1 MSYSTYPVHLSLNDK
16 PLVWLHNEIKNPPL
30 SGSARLQAGFL
41 LRRLQQGEKISMSD
55 ARPMPSVGRRCHEFR
70 IVDDSDTWRI
80 IYRIDEDAIVVLEVF
95 SRKTQKTPKRVID
108 TCKARIKDYD
118 STYERTIPLK
128 TTKRKKLERNGWK
141 IGSAAE
147 LLGLTAEEASYV
159 EMKLALSLAL
169 RKQRAKSKLTQVE
182 LAKRLKSSQSR
193 VAKMEAGDPSVS
205 IDLLVRSLLA
215 LGASPKAVAKS
226 IQSAQS

>member
-1 MSYSTYPVHLSLNDK
+1 M
-16 PLVWLHNEIKNPPL
+16 
-30 SGSARLQAGFL
+30 
-41 LRRLQQGEKISMSD
+41 
-55 ARPMPSVGRRCHEFR
+55 
-70 IVDDSDTWRI
+70 
-80 IYRIDEDAIVVLEVF
+80 
-95 SRKTQKTPKRVID
+95 
-108 TCKARIKDYD
+108 
-118 STYERTIPLK
+118 K
-128 TTKRKKLERNGWK
+128 TTKRKKLEKKGWK
-141 IGSAAE
+141 VGSAAE